1 MGHGKDVIQKKALRQ
16 FREGN
21 LMSETLLG
29 QFEALARFSDE
40 SNANLGEIRLTFG
53 DTTSADGEGYA
64 LALTLHV
71 ITPEA

>member
-1 MGHGKDVIQKKALRQ
+1 MGHEKVVIQKRALRQ

-40 SNANLGEIRLTFG
+40 SNANHGEVRLTFG
-53 DTTSADGEGYA
+53 DTASADGEGYA
-64 LALTLHV
+64 MELILRV